1 MCVFNK
7 YQVTLYLSPKYTST
21 VENKGEEYDY
31 NAVGNDNYFR
41 RFCTLDLVITMKV
54 EEDLRNLTNPG
65 VGFSAAKFMTSDD
78 FHNQEDAAIWYDRAL
93 V

>member
-31 NAVGNDNYFR
+31 NAVGNDNDFHRLY
-41 RFCTLDLVITMKV
+41 TLDLVIPMKV
-54 EEDLRNLTNPG
+54 EEDLSNLPKPG
-65 VGFSAAKFMTSDD
+65 VVYSATKFMIADYL
-78 FHNQEDAAIWYDRAL
+78 HEQ
-93 V
+93 